1 MLKLNKISR
10 PYAWALSLTPAE
22 SAEPRVSLCRAEA

>member
-10 PYAWALSLTPAE
+10 PFAQASALTPAE
-22 SAEPRVSLCRAEA
+22 FAGPRVSLCRAEA